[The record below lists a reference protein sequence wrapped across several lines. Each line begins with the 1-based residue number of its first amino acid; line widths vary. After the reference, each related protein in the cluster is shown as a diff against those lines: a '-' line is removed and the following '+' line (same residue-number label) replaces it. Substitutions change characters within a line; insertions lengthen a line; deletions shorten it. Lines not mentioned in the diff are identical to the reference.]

1 MLHIGNV
8 KIPVCSGFTR
18 RSFLQVGAAGL
29 MGLNLPDFFRLQA
42 AGAVDESKAE
52 VKNCIMLFLVGSPG
66 HLDTWDLKPNAPANI
81 KGPFKP
87 IATNVPGI
95 DICEHLPLMAKLAD
109 KYSLIRSLF
118 HTGSAVHGAG
128 HQWMMT
134 GHGFNNGEPHPH
146 AGSVIARV
154 FGQKSSLPAS
164 IILPTKVGS
173 VGDNL
178 GERAQTAAYLGAAYN
193 PFFLN
198 ADPAKGD
205 FKVAN
210 LSPQPGQTEFRI
222 NSRRKLLTE
231 LDGIQKGVENASTTN
246 HDTAYQRA
254 FSLITSAETKKAFDL
269 NEEKDSVRDRYGRNT
284 FGASC
289 LLARRLLER
298 GVRFVTINHFDTV
311 FSIACWDMHA
321 DGGSLN
327 NTVEDYKN
335 HLLPQ
340 FDQAYST
347 LLLDLAERGLL
358 KETVVATL
366 SEMGRTPS
374 INGRGGRDHYP
385 PCWTNFLAGGN
396 IKGGQV
402 IGASDKTG
410 AVPHEY
416 PIDPPRVLATIY
428 KGMGVDLDTEMM
440 PGPGSRP
447 MRFID
452 AEPIPELS

>member
-8 KIPVCSGFTR
+8 PVPTCSGISR
-18 RSFLQVGAAGL
+18 RSFLQLGTAGL
-29 MGLNLPDFFRLQA
+29 LGLNLPDWLRMRA
-42 AGAVDESKAE
+42 AGAVDETKAE
-52 VKNCIMLFLVGSPG
+52 VKNCITLFLVGSPG
-66 HLDTWDLKPNAPANI
+66 HLDTWDLKPNAPANVR
-81 KGPFKP
+81 GPFKP
-87 IATNVPGI
+87 INTNVSGM

-109 KYSLIRSLF
+109 KYSLIRSLS
-118 HTGSAVHGAG
+118 HPSAGVHGSG

-134 GHGFNNGEPHPH
+134 GHAFNNGEPHPH
-146 AGSVIARV
+146 SGSVIARV
-154 FGQKSSLPAS
+154 FGQKSALPPS

-178 GERAQTAAYLGAAYN
+178 GAKAQTAAYLGSAYE
-193 PFFLN
+193 PFVLG
-198 ADPAKGD
+198 ADPAKSD
-205 FKVAN
+205 FKVQN
-210 LSPQPGQTEFRI
+210 LTPQAGQTEFRI
-222 NSRRKLLTE
+222 NSRRKLLEE
-231 LDGIQKGVENASTTN
+231 LDGIQQKVENASTVS

-254 FSLITSAETKKAFDL
+254 FSLLASPETKKAFDL
-269 NEEKDSVRDRYGRNT
+269 NEEKPETRDRYGRNT

-289 LLARRLLER
+289 LLARRLIER

-327 NTVEDYKN
+327 NTVQDYER

-340 FDQAYST
+340 FDQAYSA
-347 LLLDLAERGLL
+347 LLTDLDQRGLL

-366 SEMGRTPS
+366 SEMGRTPG
-374 INGRGGRDHYP
+374 INGKGGRDHYP

-410 AVPHEY
+410 SVPHEY
-416 PIDPPRVLATIY
+416 PISPPRVLATMY
-428 KGMGVDLDTEMM
+428 QGMGIDLDQVMM

-447 MRFID
+447 IRLID
-452 AEPIPELS
+452 AEPIPELV

>member
-8 KIPVCSGFTR
+8 KVPVCSGQTR

-29 MGLNLPDFFRLQA
+29 VGLNLPDLLRMEA
-42 AGAVDESKAE
+42 AGAVDDSKAE

-66 HLDTWDLKPNAPANI
+66 HLDTWDLKPNAPADVR
-81 KGPFKP
+81 GPFKP
-87 IATNVPGI
+87 IKTNVPGI

-118 HTGSAVHGAG
+118 HTSSAVHGSG

-154 FGQKSSLPAS
+154 FGQKSALPPS

-178 GERAQTAAYLGAAYN
+178 GERAQTAAYLGSAYQ

-198 ADPAKGD
+198 ADPAKSD
-205 FKVAN
+205 FKIAN
-210 LSPQPGQTEFRI
+210 LSPQAGQTEFRI
-222 NSRRKLLTE
+222 NSRRKLLEE
-231 LDGIQKGVENASTTN
+231 LDGIQEKVETPSTTS

-254 FSLITSAETKKAFDL
+254 FSLITSPETKKAFDL
-269 NEEKDSVRDRYGRNT
+269 SEEKDSVRDRYGRNT

-289 LLARRLLER
+289 LLARRLIER

-311 FSIACWDMHA
+311 FGIACWDMHA

-327 NTVEDYKN
+327 NTVMDYER

-347 LLLDLAERGLL
+347 LLLDLEERGLL
-358 KETVVATL
+358 QETVVATL
-366 SEMGRTPS
+366 SEMGRTPK

-402 IGASDKTG
+402 IGASDKIG

-416 PIDPPRVLATIY
+416 PISPPRVLATIY
-428 KGMGVDLDTEMM
+428 QGMGVDLDQVMM

-447 MRFID
+447 IRLID
-452 AEPIPELS
+452 AEPIPELF